1 MKYFYVPS
9 FFLHFLKLFFP
20 SQTETGAQIL
30 RLRSPFQVKL
40 QVLLDI
46 NGIDISVWNLFP
58 SIGGTTAAPRQMLAA
73 LNTEYK
79 VKITKYHHLARS
91 GLSSHWLSNVQRNN
105 LILALYMFVAA
116 VQTGQPSKHF
126 SQFCDT
132 SFQTP
137 ITLA

>member
-1 MKYFYVPS
+1 MCKV

-91 GLSSHWLSNVQRNN
+91 GMFTIKPRMGFPHLITLTLDCDIRNN
-105 LILALYMFVAA
+105 QMGLRM
-116 VQTGQPSKHF
+116 TN
-126 SQFCDT
+126 T
-132 SFQTP
+132 
-137 ITLA
+137 